1 MTTPIT
7 LRVPP
12 DAPPER
18 IDRYLVR
25 ACAATGSRAQLQRWI
40 HEGFVHRND
49 QVVTPS
55 TIVRPGDRLTV
66 LVPPPALPTDLAPER
81 MPLEIL
87 YEDDA
92 LLVLNKPAG
101 LVVHPGAGHL
111 TGTLVH
117 GLLAHTTQL
126 SGLAGPSKPGL
137 VHRLDKD
144 TSGVMVVAKQDAAH
158 RALAQQFE
166 ARTIQRTY
174 VALVAGV
181 VRYEHGVIT
190 APLGRHPR
198 DRQRIAVQPPGRGR
212 EAVTRYRVL
221 RRLAGC
227 WPAGR
232 TGAQSSA
239 GCTLLELSP
248 QTGRTHQLRVH
259 LAHLGHPILGDPK
272 YGRRPRLPREEAA
285 PGASPRSSGPAR
297 ADRQLLHAARLGFL
311 HPATGEQ
318 VEFAAPWPDALTRLL
333 GTLEKAVAKRR
344 S

>member
-7 LRVPP
+7 LHVPP

-25 ACAATGSRAQLQRWI
+25 ECAATGSRAQLQRWI
-40 HEGFVHRND
+40 HEGLVHRND

-55 TIVRPGDRLTV
+55 TTVRPGDRLTIV
-66 LVPPPALPTDLAPER
+66 VPPTALPDNLAPER

-87 YEDDA
+87 YEDEA

-101 LVVHPGAGHL
+101 LVVHPGAGHA

-117 GLLAHTTQL
+117 GLLAHTAQL

-174 VALVAGV
+174 VALVTGL

-221 RRLAGC
+221 QRL
-227 WPAGR
+227 
-232 TGAQSSA
+232 A

-272 YGRRPRLPREEAA
+272 YGRRPV
-285 PGASPRSSGPAR
+285 GTGPAR
-297 ADRQLLHAARLGFL
+297 ATRQLLHAARLGFL
-311 HPATGEQ
+311 HPVTGEP
-318 VEFAAPWPDALTRLL
+318 VEFSAPWPEELTRLI
-333 GTLEKAVAKRR
+333 GRLEKAVAKRR
-344 S
+344 P